1 MPGSTQEKTTGDVLR
16 ELGKRL
22 FSRKSLAM
30 HGACAAATM
39 LFLGTCFGLRGQTLQ
54 DDIGQTAY
62 KIGEIGLDSDHA
74 NSSHAF
80 CKPFKIADAGGP
92 ALAGIYRD
100 AAERL
105 SGLRHTEPGE
115 IVSVS
120 SIRNVWEQL
129 FSGQSADK
137 WQEINITRVS
147 IARTFIAGF
156 ASDCPDDLKTNDGL
170 YKELVNG
177 KPALVIN
184 VPSHGTSGERAAAIA
199 DQIAAVSMK
208 MAHL

>member
-1 MPGSTQEKTTGDVLR
+1 MTGSTQEKTTGDVLR

-22 FSRKSLAM
+22 FSRKSLAVQ
-30 HGACAAATM
+30 GACAAATM
-39 LFLGTCFGLRGQTLQ
+39 LFLTACLCIRGQSLQ

-62 KIGEIGLDSDHA
+62 KIGEIGLDSAHA
-74 NSSHAF
+74 NSNHAF
-80 CKPFKIADAGGP
+80 CKPFKIDEAGGP

-120 SIRNVWEQL
+120 SIRNAWEQL
-129 FSGQSADK
+129 FSRQSADK

-147 IARTFIAGF
+147 VARSFVAGF
-156 ASDCPDDLKTNDGL
+156 ASDCPNDLKGNDGL
-170 YKELVNG
+170 YSDLVNG
-177 KPALVIN
+177 KPGLVIN
-184 VPSHGTSGERAAAIA
+184 IPSHGTSGERAAAIA
-199 DQIAAVSMK
+199 DQISAISLK